1 MTDSNHSR
9 TSEQTRPLSRSRD
22 QRIVAGVAGGLGE
35 HLGIN
40 AWWLRWAFIILAFF
54 GGVGFLIYFAA
65 WLVIPD
71 EGQKDPLVGDWVKRL
86 DTSDGGTIFG
96 MVLIGVAAIIL
107 FTQVAGVSSTF
118 IIAAILFILGVMLYR
133 GDLRVPGQ
141 GSSTEADPSN
151 DPGSPTG
158 SPTGPPA
165 GADAGPSTGS
175 AAATTLT
182 ADTPKEPIPPRE
194 TKPPRPPKPP
204 KERSILGQLTLAI
217 GLIVVASM
225 ALLDLAVA
233 RIEIQPVQY
242 LGVAVAI
249 IGVGLVVGGWAG
261 RARWLIF
268 VGLFLLPALWVA
280 SWVPTNWDLSAGDV
294 EHQPTSVAEVES
306 VYELG
311 VGSMTVDLT
320 ALTSGELERVGSIS
334 ASIGLGEL
342 IVRVPSDVGVR
353 LHGQVGAG
361 EISGPFPSEE
371 GFAVEVFEELGPDP
385 VVLDL
390 DLEVGAGVISIKG
403 EGVFESLNAFV
414 LEGSN

>member
-1 MTDSNHSR
+1 MVDDGNMTDTNHSR
-9 TSEQTRPLSRSRD
+9 NSQQSRSLGRSRD

-65 WLVIPD
+65 WLVIPNED
-71 EGQKDPLVGDWVKRL
+71 ERDPLIGDWVKRL

-141 GSSTEADPSN
+141 RLDDGVDTSDDPEPPTSSTVTA
-151 DPGSPTG
+151 
-158 SPTGPPA
+158 
-165 GADAGPSTGS
+165 
-175 AAATTLT
+175 TLT
-182 ADTPKEPIPPRE
+182 DDSPNEPAPPRQ

-204 KERSILGQLTLAI
+204 KERSILGRLTLSI

-225 ALLDLAVA
+225 ALIDLAVA
-233 RIEIQPVQY
+233 RVDIEPVHY

-249 IGVGLVVGGWAG
+249 IGAGLVVGAWAG

-268 VGLFLLPALWVA
+268 IGLLLLPALWVA
-280 SWVPTNWDLSAGDV
+280 SWVPTNWDLSAGDIQHEPVTVIDV
-294 EHQPTSVAEVES
+294 EPL
-306 VYELG
+306 YELG
-311 VGSMTVDLT
+311 FGSMTLDLT
-320 ALTSGELERVGSIS
+320 ALTPDELARVGSIS
-334 ASIGLGEL
+334 ASVGLGEL
-342 IVRVPSDVGVR
+342 VVRLPPDVGVR

-361 EISGPFPSEE
+361 EISGPFVPRE
-371 GFAVEVFEELGPDP
+371 GLAVEVFEEFGPEP

-390 DLEVGAGVISIKG
+390 DLEVGAGVITIKG
-403 EGVFESLNAFV
+403 DDLVESLSTFI